1 MIITQR
7 IMEYIRRK
15 SNSISLSL
23 FNFLFVNFF
32 FFVIFIK
39 SQGSIRIFDSSEMA
53 FKMAAHLAFKELVNA
68 GPILLEPIGHL
79 EVLIPDEYTGD
90 IMGDINKRR
99 GRVLGIEP
107 GKIIAEVPMSE
118 MNKYAIELRSITQ
131 GRGEYSLDFERYE
144 QAPPQVVQKVMSEN
158 K

>member
-1 MIITQR
+1 MMPVGIQAVYRVVGVKATL
-7 IMEYIRRK
+7 YD
-15 SNSISLSL
+15 
-23 FNFLFVNFF
+23 
-32 FFVIFIK
+32 
-39 SQGSIRIFDSSEMA
+39 GSYHDVDSSEMA

-158 K
+158 N